1 MNERHTQAEGA
12 RHAEHPQSST
22 RLVDADAAA
31 MQASR
36 ALAYLDAEVVDIEK
50 QLQAAPNWRPAA
62 TLLAEVA
69 WCRDKLTQLRAS
81 WGQKL
86 VVALVGPSGAGKST
100 LLNALVGQE
109 LSPASLTRPTTRQV
123 VVYAHSLA
131 DAEDLVR
138 HCGSENVRVETERE
152 AAALE
157 YLILVDTPDTNTL
170 PENQRLLTR
179 VLERADLLLA
189 VFPAQNPKLY
199 DNIAFLRPYVHQLP
213 QGAVVPVLNFIDRVP
228 PDEMEGTVADFS
240 QAIAH
245 EWSFEPERL
254 YRVSAKAAL
263 PGATFAEDEQ
273 PLNAVNEID
282 ALRSLLFASLN
293 RASQVADRRLARAER
308 LLDVVREECQQQ
320 LRGTQD
326 AREELPAQLNSLAE
340 RAREDLLFA
349 LTAPGSPLA
358 RQGVTGLGNHA
369 AFYGLVSPRWW
380 GPVGW
385 LIALWA
391 LGLRLVSWLGNLF
404 RPPKP
409 LLGLRPEPAKEVE
422 AGSSQASEAAL
433 WETALTRLY
442 AQSWPTLTPTLS
454 AAGFDATVRQTP
466 FWQEWVRRAGVLLQ
480 QRWATVRQDRLEGLA
495 NTLSGWL
502 LQLLLNAP
510 ALAMLGWAGVQTVM
524 SFIQQ
529 RYLPVDYFRHAGIAA
544 LVLWLLGFVLFQI
557 VASLALRAPLRRQ
570 MARALHAT
578 FADVGNPLQ
587 DQLAALAV
595 LDAQT
600 QR

>member
-1 MNERHTQAEGA
+1 MNERDSLGEGA
-12 RHAEHPQSST
+12 RLSESTRLPEST

-31 MQASR
+31 MQASGT
-36 ALAYLDAEVVDIEK
+36 LAYLDAELVDIEK

-228 PDEMEGTVADFS
+228 HGSRWRRRWPISRRPSLTSGVLS
-240 QAIAH
+240 R
-245 EWSFEPERL
+245 S
-254 YRVSAKAAL
+254 VS
-263 PGATFAEDEQ
+263 
-273 PLNAVNEID
+273 
-282 ALRSLLFASLN
+282 
-293 RASQVADRRLARAER
+293 
-308 LLDVVREECQQQ
+308 
-320 LRGTQD
+320 
-326 AREELPAQLNSLAE
+326 
-340 RAREDLLFA
+340 
-349 LTAPGSPLA
+349 TA
-358 RQGVTGLGNHA
+358 
-369 AFYGLVSPRWW
+369 
-380 GPVGW
+380 
-385 LIALWA
+385 
-391 LGLRLVSWLGNLF
+391 F
-404 RPPKP
+404 RPRPPCLGPP
-409 LLGLRPEPAKEVE
+409 LPRT
-422 AGSSQASEAAL
+422 SS
-433 WETALTRLY
+433 
-442 AQSWPTLTPTLS
+442 P
-454 AAGFDATVRQTP
+454 
-466 FWQEWVRRAGVLLQ
+466 
-480 QRWATVRQDRLEGLA
+480 
-495 NTLSGWL
+495 
-502 LQLLLNAP
+502 
-510 ALAMLGWAGVQTVM
+510 
-524 SFIQQ
+524 
-529 RYLPVDYFRHAGIAA
+529 
-544 LVLWLLGFVLFQI
+544 
-557 VASLALRAPLRRQ
+557 
-570 MARALHAT
+570 
-578 FADVGNPLQ
+578 
-587 DQLAALAV
+587 
-595 LDAQT
+595 
-600 QR
+600 